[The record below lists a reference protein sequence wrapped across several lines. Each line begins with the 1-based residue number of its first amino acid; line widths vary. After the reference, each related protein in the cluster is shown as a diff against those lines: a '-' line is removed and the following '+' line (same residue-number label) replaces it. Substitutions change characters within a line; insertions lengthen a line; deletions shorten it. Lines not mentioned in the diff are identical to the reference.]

1 MPIKIYL
8 KNEIKRKYKQWYNK
22 KWKNGGKTRGKKVN
36 QNCEQKNK
44 KCYKTMSRYDI
55 KQDQLAYEVNQ
66 QIIRC
71 FGIIFVQIDQ
81 TGEQVAYG
89 LVEMQRA

>member
-1 MPIKIYL
+1 
-8 KNEIKRKYKQWYNK
+8 
-22 KWKNGGKTRGKKVN
+22 
-36 QNCEQKNK
+36 
-44 KCYKTMSRYDI
+44 MSRYDI

-81 TGEQVAYG
+81 TGEQVEFG
-89 LVEMQRA
+89 HH